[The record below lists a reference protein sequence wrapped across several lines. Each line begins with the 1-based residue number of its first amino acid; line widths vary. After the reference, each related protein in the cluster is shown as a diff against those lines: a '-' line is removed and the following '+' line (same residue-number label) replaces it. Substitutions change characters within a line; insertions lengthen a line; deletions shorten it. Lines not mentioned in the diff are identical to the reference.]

1 MAQLNFNAA
10 TVQPSQSFDPL
21 PAGDYIAQITES
33 SIKPTKAGTGM
44 MLNLTWTVL
53 DGQFANRKIFDR
65 INVANQN
72 PEAER
77 IGQQQLSAICH
88 AVGVLNL
95 QDSNQ
100 LHGRP
105 CKIKVKVRKDEQ
117 YGDSNEVKGVSAVA
131 GAAPAAAGA
140 PWQASAAPAASPAAP
155 AAGTPPWAT
164 KSAA

>member
-10 TVQPSQSFDPL
+10 NVQPSQSFDPL

-33 SIKPTKAGTGM
+33 STKPTKAGTGI

-53 DGQFANRKIFDR
+53 DGQFANRKVFDR
-65 INVANQN
+65 INVSNQN

-117 YGDSNEVKGVSAVA
+117 WGDSNEVKGVSAVTA

-140 PWQASAAPAASPAAP
+140 PWQASAAAPGAPSAPTAA
-155 AAGTPPWAT
+155 TPPWAT
-164 KSAA
+164 KAA